1 MLLVLIPIVHLLGA
15 LLCLIGDRA
24 ARAVARVSW
33 AVSAGL
39 VVAVSVAV
47 TRAGEL
53 TVRVGGWPT
62 RMGVELACD
71 QVSLAFLALLT
82 ILHGSV
88 LAYEWGTRRR
98 RSFYVLVSVLVGAA
112 AAFTLSRDLFNMYVL
127 LELLTLASYL
137 LVGHARR
144 PEQLWASLKYLV
156 LASFGMGLFLMG
168 AAVIYAHLG
177 TMNLPAIGEGLR
189 AAGDAPWARL
199 AAALLVTGIGVKS
212 GIFVLSLWLPAAH
225 AVAPSS
231 ISALLSGVVVKM
243 GVLGL
248 LRFAEILPVHD
259 ALLVLGVLTGLLGIG
274 FALFERDLKRMLA
287 YSTLSQIGYALV
299 AFSVGTRAG
308 ALAGDA
314 YLAAHGLFK
323 ATLFL
328 AAGTAIRATGETAV
342 DRIAAARQKIPRA
355 AGVALA
361 VGTLGIVGLPPLAGF
376 WAKELILTAGGGA
389 LVSTMVVVL
398 GVGTAAPFARIIP
411 LLRLGRAGGV
421 RVGERVALAALSLGV
436 VAFGGSVVW
445 WRGGYGP
452 ALGQLALEA
461 ARAVAVAATGALAYA
476 LLKRSRVRLRCVRF
490 FLEEATLIVLVVFF
504 VVFALV
510 GAD

>member
-1 MLLVLIPIVHLLGA
+1 
-15 LLCLIGDRA
+15 
-24 ARAVARVSW
+24 
-33 AVSAGL
+33 
-39 VVAVSVAV
+39 
-47 TRAGEL
+47 
-53 TVRVGGWPT
+53 
-62 RMGVELACD
+62 MGVELACD
-71 QVSLAFLALLT
+71 QVSLAFLVLLT

-243 GVLGL
+243 GALGL
-248 LRFAEILPVHD
+248 LRLAEILPVHD
-259 ALLVLGVLTGLLGIG
+259 ALCALGALTGVLGVV

-287 YSTLSQIGYALV
+287 YHTLSQIGYALL
-299 AFSVGTRAG
+299 AFSVGTWG
-308 ALAGDA
+308 EALAGVA

-323 ATLFL
+323 GALFL
-328 AAGTAIRATGETAV
+328 AIGTAARATGETTV
-342 DRIAAARQKIPRA
+342 DRMSASRTRIPRVA
-355 AGVALA
+355 TVALMI
-361 VGTLGIVGLPPLAGF
+361 GTVGIVGLPPLAGF

-398 GVGTAAPFARIIP
+398 GIGTAASFAKLLP
-411 LLRLGRAGGV
+411 LLHLGRGEPVRAG
-421 RVGERVALAALSLGV
+421 ECVALTVLSVGV
-436 VAFGGSVVW
+436 VAFGGTVAW
-445 WRGGYGP
+445 WRGGSGIAYGKLAVDAAK
-452 ALGQLALEA
+452 AL
-461 ARAVAVAATGALAYA
+461 AVVAAGVLAYA
-476 LLKRSRVRLRCVRF
+476 SLKRGRVRLPRVRF
-490 FLEEATLIVLVVFF
+490 FLEEATLIALVSFF